1 MIIGMRFT
9 LQIEEETDGRW
20 IVEIPEIPGTLA
32 YGTTQIE
39 AISSAKA
46 LALRVIADQLEHG
59 EANGNLEDIT
69 FAAA

>member
-9 LQIEEETDGRW
+9 LEIEIETDGRW

-32 YGTTQIE
+32 YGSTQRE
-39 AISSAKA
+39 AIANAKA
-46 LALRVIADQLEHG
+46 LALRVIADQLERG
-59 EANGNLEDIT
+59 EANGDLEDIT